1 MEEELKDIEF
11 QTTFN
16 NETMESLIGEAII
29 ENNINEEN
37 IEEEEDGD

>member
-16 NETMESLIGEAII
+16 KETMEDLIGEAII

>member
-1 MEEELKDIEF
+1 MEEILEVVKL
-11 QTTFN
+11 QTVVN
-16 NETMESLIGEAII
+16 KASMEDLIGDAVI

>member
-16 NETMESLIGEAII
+16 NSSMEDLIGDAII
-29 ENNINEEN
+29 ENNVNQDN
-37 IEEEEDGD
+37 IEEVEDGD

>member
-16 NETMESLIGEAII
+16 ESSMEDLIGEATIK
-29 ENNINEEN
+29 NNVNEDN
-37 IEEEEDGD
+37 IEEIENAD